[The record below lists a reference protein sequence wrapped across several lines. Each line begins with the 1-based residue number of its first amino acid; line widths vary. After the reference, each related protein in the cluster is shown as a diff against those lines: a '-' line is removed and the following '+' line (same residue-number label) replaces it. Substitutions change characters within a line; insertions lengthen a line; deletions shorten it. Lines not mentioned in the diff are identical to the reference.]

1 MARSS
6 EFDLIRD
13 CFSTGYPAASDLLL
27 GIGDDCSL
35 ITPPSD
41 MELAQSIDTQVAGVH
56 FPADAPPGLI
66 AGRALRCATSDLAA
80 MGAVPQGFHLAL
92 TLNNSEDWFLRDLAA
107 GLRLTANTLNMP
119 LLGGDTTYGEHLTIT
134 VAVQG
139 WLPRGLGLRRDA
151 ARPGQDIWLT
161 GKVGGAALILDD
173 VLRDPTRDDQE
184 TAPYYHPRVHLSF
197 GHLLLSLATAAIDIS
212 DGLIQDTRHI
222 ANASGVVMN
231 LDAEK
236 IPTAV
241 NGEHPRWHECLT
253 GGDDY
258 QLLFTAP
265 ANARERI
272 EACALTAGL
281 RECRIVGNVTAGDA
295 DVCVHKNNELLVFS
309 KEGYTHFR
317 S

>member
-35 ITPPSD
+35 ITPPAD

-134 VAVQG
+134 IAVQG

-161 GKVGGAALILDD
+161 GKVGGAALTKHTPLT
-173 VLRDPTRDDQE
+173 P
-184 TAPYYHPRVHLSF
+184 PRVHAA
-197 GHLLLSLATAAIDIS
+197 LLCGCGTCCPTWSQPEGRQTNPCGFPPWPTVLIYYLWTHEQMPID
-212 DGLIQDTRHI
+212 Q
-222 ANASGVVMN
+222 
-231 LDAEK
+231 
-236 IPTAV
+236 
-241 NGEHPRWHECLT
+241 
-253 GGDDY
+253 
-258 QLLFTAP
+258 
-265 ANARERI
+265 
-272 EACALTAGL
+272 
-281 RECRIVGNVTAGDA
+281 
-295 DVCVHKNNELLVFS
+295 
-309 KEGYTHFR
+309 
-317 S
+317 

>member
-1 MARSS
+1 MSRPS
-6 EFDLIRD
+6 EVDLIRD
-13 CFSTGYPAASDLLL
+13 CFSSGYPAANDLLL

-35 ITPPSD
+35 IRPPAD

-56 FPADAPPGLI
+56 FPTDAPGNLI
-66 AGRALRCATSDLAA
+66 ASRALRCAVSDLAA

-92 TLNNSEDWFLRDLAA
+92 TLSDNNEDFLQDFAS
-107 GLRLTANTLNMP
+107 GLRLTANTLGIP
-119 LLGGDTTYGEHLTIT
+119 LLGGDTTYGKHLTIS

-151 ARPGQDIWLT
+151 ARTGQDVWLT
-161 GKVGGAALILDD
+161 GKVGAAALVLDD
-173 VLRDPTRDDQE
+173 ILRDPTRDDQE

-197 GHLLLSLATAAIDIS
+197 GHLLLSLATSAIDIS
-212 DGLIQDTRHI
+212 DGLIQDARHI
-222 ANASGVVMN
+222 ANASGVILH
-231 LDAEK
+231 LDATA

-241 NGEHPRWHECLT
+241 SPEHSRWRECLT

-265 ANARERI
+265 QSARERI

-281 RECRIVGNVTAGDA
+281 NHCARIGHVEEGEP
-295 DVCVHKNNELLVFS
+295 DVCVRKNGELLIFEQ
-309 KEGYTHFR
+309 EGYTHFNR
-317 S
+317 

>member
-1 MARSS
+1 MAQSS

-13 CFSTGYPAASDLLL
+13 CFTTGYPVAGDLLL

-35 ITPPSD
+35 VTPPID
-41 MELAQSIDTQVAGVH
+41 MELAQSIDTQVADIH

-92 TLNNSEDWFLRDLAA
+92 TLTNSEDWFLRDFAA
-107 GLRLTANTLNMP
+107 GLRLTANSLNMP
-119 LLGGDTTYGEHLTIT
+119 LLGGDTTYGKQLTIT

-151 ARPGQDIWLT
+151 ARAGQDVWLT
-161 GKVGGAALILDD
+161 GKVGGAAMILDE
-173 VLRDPTRDDQE
+173 VLRDPTRDDQA

-197 GHLLLSLATAAIDIS
+197 GGLLLSLATAAIDIS
-212 DGLIQDTRHI
+212 DGLVQDARHL
-222 ANASGVVMN
+222 ARASGVVLT
-231 LDAEK
+231 LDGNT

-241 NGEHPRWHECLT
+241 GREHPRWQECLT

-265 ANARERI
+265 RHARERI
-272 EACALTAGL
+272 EACALTTGL
-281 RECRIVGNVTAGDA
+281 RDCRIVGEVTEGDA
-295 DVCVHKNNELLVFS
+295 DVRVMCDQTQLTFAR
-309 KEGYTHFR
+309 EGYTHF
-317 S
+317 SK